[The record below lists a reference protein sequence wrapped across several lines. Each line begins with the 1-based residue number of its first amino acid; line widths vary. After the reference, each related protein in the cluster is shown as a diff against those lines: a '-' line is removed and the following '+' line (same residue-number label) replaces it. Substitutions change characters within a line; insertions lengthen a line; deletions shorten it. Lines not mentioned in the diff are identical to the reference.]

1 MSGVLCGRSVQEYFS
16 PGLAPA
22 VPCAGWSPTFSRGGV
37 SCGRAW
43 DACAGESARDSALQC
58 FPQTKP
64 RPQGT
69 APALGPEEDTGSAC
83 AAFPYPTR
91 GGSSPSCPLV
101 PGRQSQ
107 RHPLMK
113 ISWVHK
119 AHREI
124 VCSAGEGNVGH
135 CLISSRDECW
145 EKHKGCC
152 SQICAKAPHRS
163 DGTVLSCAAVCTVVG
178 LWCCV
183 MDVQKIPVSW
193 LFPKTLYCCIWQG
206 GICGA
211 RILDGQI
218 SCWQYTARTYVA
230 TSFKFPLIS
239 CQ

>member
-1 MSGVLCGRSVQEYFS
+1 MGELR
-16 PGLAPA
+16 
-22 VPCAGWSPTFSRGGV
+22 T
-37 SCGRAW
+37 RAL
-43 DACAGESARDSALQC
+43 GESVRASALQC
-58 FPQTKP
+58 SPQTKP
-64 RPQGT
+64 RPQGR
-69 APALGPEEDTGSAC
+69 APALSPEEYVGSAG
-83 AAFPYPTR
+83 AASPYPTR
-91 GGSSPSCPLV
+91 SGSNPFCRLV
-101 PGRQSQ
+101 LRHQRQ
-107 RHPLMK
+107 RYPLMK

-230 TSFKFPLIS
+230 KSFKFPLIS
-239 CQ
+239 CP